1 MIISKDNFVTDNM
14 TNTVCYSSLLP
25 KESSGLDPQLREK
38 MYAALKESV
47 KTFKHYDLYNTRDIW
62 SRDYMPVHLTERFYV
77 PMRFAGWCHL
87 SRQADLICSGTAC
100 GSSQA

>member
-1 MIISKDNFVTDNM
+1 MTISKNNFVTDNM

-47 KTFKHYDLYNTRDIW
+47 KTLKNDDLLNTRESGQEI
-62 SRDYMPVHLTERFYV
+62 
-77 PMRFAGWCHL
+77 
-87 SRQADLICSGTAC
+87 ICQCSLREI
-100 GSSQA
+100 SF

>member
-38 MYAALKESV
+38 MYAALK
-47 KTFKHYDLYNTRDIW
+47 
-62 SRDYMPVHLTERFYV
+62 
-77 PMRFAGWCHL
+77 
-87 SRQADLICSGTAC
+87 
-100 GSSQA
+100 

>member
-47 KTFKHYDLYNTRDIW
+47 NPTFTFY
-62 SRDYMPVHLTERFYV
+62 SRFS
-77 PMRFAGWCHL
+77 C
-87 SRQADLICSGTAC
+87 
-100 GSSQA
+100 